1 MDNEQLKKLLSMYK
15 KAVQNNLTANDFIL
29 ELQAA
34 KIELDKSFVL
44 EGKENE
50 NIGEYINEIYE
61 LQKLTENEHA

>member
-15 KAVQNNLTANDFIL
+15 KAVEKNLTANDFIL

>member
-34 KIELDKSFVL
+34 KIELDKSFIL

>member
-29 ELQAA
+29 ELQDA
-34 KIELDKSFVL
+34 KIELDKSFIL